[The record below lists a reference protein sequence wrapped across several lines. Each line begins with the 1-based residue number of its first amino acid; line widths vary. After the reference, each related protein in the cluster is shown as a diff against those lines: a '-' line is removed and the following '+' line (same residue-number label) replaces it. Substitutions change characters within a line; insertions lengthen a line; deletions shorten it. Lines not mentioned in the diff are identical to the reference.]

1 MTDSETTFA
10 ILPSSA
16 GSAAV
21 LTVVGEVDMTTAP
34 ELLRSI
40 ELVSDG
46 TERVVVDLS
55 AVTFLDSSGLNAL
68 LSGRRALDARGIG
81 LRVVSPEDNPVRRVF
96 EITQLTESLSVVPS
110 LPAALD

>member
-1 MTDSETTFA
+1 M
-10 ILPSSA
+10 
-16 GSAAV
+16 
-21 LTVVGEVDMTTAP
+21 GEVDISHGA

-40 ELVSDG
+40 KLVSDG

-68 LSGRRALDARGIG
+68 VSGQRALDGRGIG

-96 EITQLTESLSVVPS
+96 EITQLTESLSVVAS
-110 LPAALD
+110 LSDALA